1 MALLAGVMPIIYVGV
16 VREGELVGDFAPV
29 DFDIVGNVDALKEH
43 LKASRSRLRGVE
55 LGDMTVFGPW
65 WAFDDIPADVKDA
78 TKGRGRDPAATL
90 STLVD
95 GKERA
100 YFIVRIT
107 APLPATAAGASAI
120 AIVGL
125 PQ

>member
-1 MALLAGVMPIIYVGV
+1 MMARILVAVLIGVEMDGTFATIPDDKVNFAGDI
-16 VREGELVGDFAPV
+16 EELCSA
-29 DFDIVGNVDALKEH
+29 

-65 WAFDDIPADVKDA
+65 WAFDDIPADVKEA

-107 APLPATAAGASAI
+107 APLAATAAGASVI